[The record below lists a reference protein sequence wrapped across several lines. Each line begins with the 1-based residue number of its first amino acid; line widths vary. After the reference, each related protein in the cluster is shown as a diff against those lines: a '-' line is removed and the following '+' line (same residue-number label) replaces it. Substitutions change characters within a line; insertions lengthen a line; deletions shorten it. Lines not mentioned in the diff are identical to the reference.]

1 MEQEILAEWNP
12 WWAGLQA
19 STLVEREL
27 LSEVTRWI
35 GRKEI
40 VGILGVRRGG
50 KSSLFRL
57 VINEL
62 QKTHSAKNILFIKGD
77 DDRVSKKDLISD
89 AISTYRE
96 MMNPQGKIFVFIDE
110 VQEIDGWDATL
121 KRMYDLDSNA
131 KFFISGSNFSVHKEM
146 LSYKLAGR
154 VAYFDLYPFSFS
166 EYLKLHLKIDFQNK
180 AALLSKKHEI
190 SHLLLKYLEFGGFPE
205 VTLET
210 DEKRKIQLLQYYYD
224 TIVYRDI
231 IKRRGIRSPEKMERV
246 INYFLQNIS
255 NLSNFTKISKL
266 AMLSTDTVVEYSKY
280 LQEAFLIFNVP
291 MFSYSVKQQEIN
303 PKKTYCIDTGM
314 RNVKGFRF
322 SKDYGRLIE
331 NLVFI
336 ELKRR
341 NSANPLAEIYYFS
354 SKEGEVDFVLKQGLE
369 VRALIQVCWD
379 FKDEEVRI
387 REIKGLKSAM
397 SDLKVKEGLLITKE
411 QLSGKIPE
419 MEDKHIKFLPLW
431 KWLLEEGGSN

>member
-1 MEQEILAEWNP
+1 MEQEVLAEWNP
-12 WWAGLQA
+12 WWAGKQA
-19 STLVEREL
+19 TGLVEREL
-27 LSEVTRWI
+27 LPEVSRWI

-57 VINEL
+57 IINEL
-62 QKTHSAKNILFIKGD
+62 QKTHTAKNILFIKGD
-77 DDRVSKKDLISD
+77 DDRVGKKDLISD
-89 AISTYRE
+89 AISSYRE
-96 MMNPQGKIFVFIDE
+96 LMNPKGKIFVFVDE
-110 VQEIDGWDATL
+110 VQEIDEWEATL
-121 KRMYDLDSNA
+121 KRMYDLEQNV
-131 KFFISGSNFSVHKEM
+131 KLFISGSNFSVHKEI
-146 LSYKLAGR
+146 LSFKLAGR
-154 VAYFDLYPFSFS
+154 IAYFDLYPFSFS
-166 EYLKLHLKIDFQNK
+166 EYLKLHLKVDLTKK

-205 VTLET
+205 VVLET
-210 DEKRKIQLLQYYYD
+210 DEKRKTQLLQYYYD

-231 IKRRGIRSPEKMERV
+231 IKRRGVRSPEKMERV

-255 NLSNFTKISKL
+255 NRSNFTKIAKQS
-266 AMLSTDTVVEYSKY
+266 MLSTDTVVEYSKY
-280 LQEAFLIFNVP
+280 LQEAFLVFNVP
-291 MFSYSVKQQEIN
+291 MFAYSVKQQEVN

-354 SKEGEVDFVLKQGLE
+354 SKEGEVDFVLKQGSE
-369 VRALIQVCWD
+369 VKALIQVCWN
-379 FKDEEVRI
+379 FEDEEVMV
-387 REIKGLKSAM
+387 RELKGLKAAM
-397 SDLKVKEGLLITKE
+397 SELKMKEGLLITKE
-411 QLSGKIPE
+411 QLSGKILE
-419 MEDKHIKFLPLW
+419 TEDKRIRFMPLW
-431 KWLLEEGGSN
+431 KWLLEGSI